1 MKYKFAQGS
10 LQLSF
15 FIVLSIGI
23 IVAAIYYSRVD
34 EQLQERYASVANEMN
49 EQIQTLID
57 EKKEA
62 ILLLA
67 LSVSNNP
74 DIKQGLK
81 VNDSSYLQLD
91 QFTTILEKNTF
102 LKNIWFQI
110 INKNGDSFY
119 RSWTKKRGDKI
130 SLARLDIASM
140 LKKPEIKS
148 AISTGKFD
156 ITFKAMVP
164 IYDGEEFLGIFEVIA
179 KFNSIAT
186 KLENKGISSVFLVDQ
201 SYKKQLTKAFTQRFI
216 QNYYVANLNVK
227 EKHLKILENNAIE
240 KQTQMKNEFFI
251 DHDKYFLITYFPLP
265 DIKNK
270 PMGHFFLFKPLQDI
284 SVIDIYESRNEFFIY
299 VTFLSI
305 LLLVII
311 RYIASIH
318 LTQKIKQINTQLE
331 EKVST
336 KNSELIK
343 QGLFLQS
350 VMDGVSNSVVV
361 IDKDYNVKMMNK
373 MAQKMTDYSLSSKG
387 PNKCYKIS
395 HHLEAP
401 CSSKHHT
408 CPHSEVFTTGKI
420 NKVIHE
426 HYTKNGQTQF
436 IEITAT
442 PLHNENGEVEA
453 IVELGHDITDHLLIH
468 EQLEQQ
474 KNRLDHQAHHD
485 ALTGLPNRVLFIDR
499 VSQAIKLAKRDKSKI
514 AVLFIDL
521 DRFKEINDTLGHS
534 VGDKVLIEI
543 AERLENNIRQAD
555 TVARLGGDEFTIIL
569 SNIKHAS
576 SVMKIAQKLVET
588 LADKII
594 SGENELYV
602 TASIGISLY
611 PDDGDNTELLLRN
624 ADSAMY
630 QAKNEGRNNYQFYTQ
645 EMTEQAFERALLEK
659 NLRRAIEKDEFTL
672 FYQPQYNGRNNEII
686 GMEALLRWQHPEM
699 GLVSPAKFVPIAE
712 ESGMIAAIG
721 WQVIIKVIKQLN
733 EWTAKDYCQGRLSI
747 NLSVKQIQQAD
758 FIDKI
763 LASLKEYQYNP
774 QHIQFEVTES
784 YIMTD
789 PERAISTL
797 QQLKDLNFTIS
808 IDDFGT
814 GYSSLSYLKR
824 LPVDEL
830 KIDQSFVRD
839 VPGDEED
846 EAIVRSVISLAK
858 SLNLQ
863 VIAEGVETKEQQ
875 NFLLA
880 EHCENL
886 QGYLFHRPAS
896 AEQISKL
903 LEKRKQDYSDQ
914 DEKK

>member
-1 MKYKFAQGS
+1 MKYKLVQGS

-34 EQLQERYASVANEMN
+34 EQLQERYASVANEMH

-130 SLARLDIASM
+130 SFARLDIAST
-140 LKKPEIKS
+140 LKNPEIKS

-251 DHDKYFLITYFPLP
+251 DHDKHFLITYFPLP

-284 SVIDIYESRNEFFIY
+284 SVNDIYESRNKFFIY
-299 VTFLSI
+299 VTVLSI

-336 KNSELIK
+336 KNKELIK

-373 MAQKMTDYSLSSKG
+373 MAQIMTDYSLSSKG

-401 CSSKHHT
+401 CSAKNHT
-408 CPHSEVFTTGKI
+408 CPHNEVFTTGKI

-426 HYTKNGQTQF
+426 HHTKNGQTQF

-485 ALTGLPNRVLFIDR
+485 ALTGLPNRVLFVDR
-499 VSQAIKLAKRDKSKI
+499 VYQAIKLAKRDKSKI

-543 AERLENNIRQAD
+543 AQRLENNVRQAD

-576 SVMKIAQKLVET
+576 SVMEIAQKLVET

-672 FYQPQYNGRNNEII
+672 FYQPQYNGCNNEII

-733 EWTAKDYCQGRLSI
+733 EWTAKGYCQGRLSI

-903 LEKRKQDYSDQ
+903 LEKRKQDCSVQ